1 MATGRRSPLGLVI
14 LGMLGEAPMHA
25 YRMQKLIRDRGKDT
39 VVNVRQRTSVHQ
51 TLDRLLRLGL
61 IRIVKTPRSARHRER
76 VVYAITPLG
85 GRTAREWMC
94 SMLATVGGEFPEFP
108 AAVSMVPML
117 SPAAARRQLEIRA
130 ANVQSA
136 LTKLEAARQSV
147 PGLPRLFLLEDEYR
161 AALLETEL
169 AWLNGVIADLASG
182 ALAWDAAWL
191 RTIAAE
197 FERPDTERHDIE
209 QPEQPAHTRRPRA
222 GR

>member
-61 IRIVKTPRSARHRER
+61 IRIVKTPKSARHRER

-85 GRTAREWMC
+85 GRTAKEWMC
-94 SMLATVGGEFPEFP
+94 SMLSTVGGEFPEFP
-108 AAVSMVPML
+108 AAVSMIPVL
-117 SPAAARRQLEIRA
+117 SPAEARRQLDIRA
-130 ANVQSA
+130 GNVRSA
-136 LTKLEAARQSV
+136 LSQLDAVRQSL
-147 PGLPRLFLLEDEYR
+147 PGLPRLFLLEDEYQV
-161 AALLETEL
+161 ALLEAEL
-169 AWLNGVIADLASG
+169 AWLTGVIADLASG

-191 RTIAAE
+191 RKIAAE
-197 FERPDTERHDIE
+197 FERPDTEQRDT
-209 QPEQPAHTRRPRA
+209 EQPARTRRPRTS
-222 GR
+222 R